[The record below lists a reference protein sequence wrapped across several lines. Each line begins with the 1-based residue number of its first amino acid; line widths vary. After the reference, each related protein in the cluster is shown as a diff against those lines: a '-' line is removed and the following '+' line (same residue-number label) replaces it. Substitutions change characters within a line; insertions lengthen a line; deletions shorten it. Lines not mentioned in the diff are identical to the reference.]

1 MLKVDIENNEYLSF
15 IKAKNKMK
23 MKIKIADKFKREII
37 KFLKNSL

>member
-23 MKIKIADKFKREII
+23 IKIKNCRQI
-37 KFLKNSL
+37 